1 MGMNQMPA
9 GGASSGTSAGT
20 TASTTA
26 STTAGPSAAPL
37 MAVSAVVFAA
47 GLAVVLWVAAG
58 YAASSPLALGVL
70 ALITAAYC
78 VGGRELWRLEQDTA
92 ALSQA
97 LGRAPQSVEQ
107 LGAWLDGLPASLRL
121 AVHRRIEGLRDGL
134 PGPALTPYLVGL
146 LVLLG
151 MLGTFLGMVV
161 TLKGAVVALDRTSDL
176 PALREALSAPVKGLG
191 LAFGTSVA
199 GVAASAA
206 LGLVAAL
213 ARRHRL
219 QVAQALEAATSNQL
233 WRLSAAHQ
241 RELVQQQAEQAQ
253 QEAQQQALQYAQQ
266 AREAREAQQ
275 AQQREQR
282 WQLQQDQA
290 RLLPQMVAQMATQW
304 EATMARMA
312 QHHDAMHA
320 QWVAGQERFHQQAQ
334 AVHAELAAQV
344 QRSLQEGLHTHLAES
359 ARQAGT
365 VWQPAVEATLAGL
378 ARQAALQQERVE
390 AAVLQQLEGMGSRL
404 GTTAAALETGWTQLL
419 DSHTRHGEQ
428 QAQGLQE
435 ALQSF
440 TQTFEQRSTALL
452 VSVGQSQEALH
463 TTLAS
468 QDVQRQTA
476 LVQALEA
483 QSAQTLAE
491 VARLMDA
498 AAQAPLAAAQAMA
511 QLQQQL
517 QDSQGRDQAMLEER
531 ARLMATLAE
540 LLQTLNQAA
549 TEQRG
554 VLDALLASSSN
565 LLQQVGQ
572 QFSQEVQAAT
582 AALASAGG
590 QLQAGAIDVASLG
603 ETFGFAVQQ
612 FGHSSQALADSL
624 QRIQTALG
632 ESATRSDEQLAY
644 YVAQARE
651 LIDLS
656 IGSQKLIV
664 EDLQRLPRPAASPVA
679 SSVAAAASAPP
690 AAATAL
696 SPAGA

>member
-1 MGMNQMPA
+1 MGMNRVPEA
-9 GGASSGTSAGT
+9 RASVARFASSF
-20 TASTTA
+20 STV
-26 STTAGPSAAPL
+26 SAA
-37 MAVSAVVFAA
+37 VFAA

-58 YAASSPLALGVL
+58 YAASSPLALVVL
-70 ALITAAYC
+70 ALITAAYF

-97 LGRAPQSVEQ
+97 LGRAPQSVEE

-121 AVHRRIEGLRDGL
+121 AVHRRIEGLRDSL

-219 QVAQALEAATSNQL
+219 QVAHALEAAVSSQL

-241 RELVQQQAEQAQ
+241 RERAQQQEEQAQ
-253 QEAQQQALQYAQQ
+253 QQAQQHAQE

-290 RLLPQMVAQMATQW
+290 RLLPQMLAQMATQW

-312 QHHDAMHA
+312 QHHDTMHT
-320 QWVAGQERFHQQAQ
+320 QWVVGQERFHEQAQ

-359 ARQAGT
+359 ARQAGA
-365 VWQPAVEATLAGL
+365 VWQPALEATLAGL

-404 GTTAAALETGWTQLL
+404 GATAAALETGWTQLL
-419 DSHTRHGEQ
+419 GSHARHGEK

-440 TQTFEQRSTALL
+440 TQTFEQRSAALL
-452 VSVGQSQEALH
+452 ASVGQSQGALH
-463 TTLAS
+463 TALAA

-531 ARLMATLAE
+531 ARLMATLAQ
-540 LLQTLNQAA
+540 LLHTLNQAA
-549 TEQRG
+549 TEQRA
-554 VLDALLASSSN
+554 VLDALLASSST

-582 AALASAGG
+582 AALAAAGG

-624 QRIQTALG
+624 QRIQAALG

-664 EDLQRLPRPAASPVA
+664 EDLQRLPRPTTSPVA
-679 SSVAAAASAPP
+679 SPVAAAASAPP
-690 AAATAL
+690 AAATAF

>member
-1 MGMNQMPA
+1 MGMNRVPEA
-9 GGASSGTSAGT
+9 RASVARFATSF
-20 TASTTA
+20 STV
-26 STTAGPSAAPL
+26 SAA
-37 MAVSAVVFAA
+37 VFAA

-58 YAASSPLALGVL
+58 YAASSPLALVVL
-70 ALITAAYC
+70 ALITAAYF

-97 LGRAPQSVEQ
+97 LGRAPQSVEE

-121 AVHRRIEGLRDGL
+121 AVHRRIEGLRDSL

-176 PALREALSAPVKGLG
+176 PALREALSAPVKGLS

-219 QVAQALEAATSNQL
+219 QVAQALEAAVSSQL

-241 RELVQQQAEQAQ
+241 RERAQQQAEQAQ
-253 QEAQQQALQYAQQ
+253 QQAQQHAQE

-290 RLLPQMVAQMATQW
+290 RLLPQMLAQMATQW

-312 QHHDAMHA
+312 QHHDTMHT
-320 QWVAGQERFHQQAQ
+320 QWVVGQERFHEQAQ

-359 ARQAGT
+359 VRQAGA
-365 VWQPAVEATLAGL
+365 VWQPALEATLAGL

-390 AAVLQQLEGMGSRL
+390 AAVLQQLEGMGGRL
-404 GTTAAALETGWTQLL
+404 GTTAAALATGWTQLL
-419 DSHTRHGEQ
+419 DSHARHGEK

-440 TQTFEQRSTALL
+440 TQTFEQRSAALL
-452 VSVGQSQEALH
+452 AAVGQSQGALH
-463 TTLAS
+463 TALAA

-531 ARLMATLAE
+531 ARLMATLAQ

-549 TEQRG
+549 TEQRA
-554 VLDALLASSSN
+554 VLDALLASSST

-624 QRIQTALG
+624 QRVQAALG

-664 EDLQRLPRPAASPVA
+664 EDLQRLPRPTTSPVA
-679 SSVAAAASAPP
+679 SPVAAAASAPP

>member
-219 QVAQALEAATSNQL
+219 QVAQALEAAVTSQL
-233 WRLSAAHQ
+233 WHLSAAHQ
-241 RELVQQQAEQAQ
+241 RELAQQQAEQAQ

-365 VWQPAVEATLAGL
+365 VWQPALEATLAGL

-404 GTTAAALETGWTQLL
+404 STTAAALETGWTQLL
-419 DSHTRHGEQ
+419 DSQTRHGEQ

>member
-1 MGMNQMPA
+1 MGMNRVPA

-20 TASTTA
+20 TAGS
-26 STTAGPSAAPL
+26 SAAPL
-37 MAVSAVVFAA
+37 TAASAIVFSA

-70 ALITAAYC
+70 ALITAAYF

-97 LGRAPQSVEQ
+97 LGRAPQSVEE
-107 LGAWLDGLPASLRL
+107 LGAWLDGLPAGLRL

-134 PGPALTPYLVGL
+134 PGPTLTPYLVGL

-213 ARRHRL
+213 ERRHRL
-219 QVAQALEAATSNQL
+219 QVAQALEAAVSSQL

-241 RELVQQQAEQAQ
+241 REQAQQQAEQAQ
-253 QEAQQQALQYAQQ
+253 KQAQQHAQQQ
-266 AREAREAQQ
+266 AREARDAREVQQ
-275 AQQREQR
+275 AQQWEQR

-344 QRSLQEGLHTHLAES
+344 QRSLLEGLHTHLAES

-365 VWQPAVEATLAGL
+365 VWQPALEATLAGL

-390 AAVLQQLEGMGSRL
+390 AAVLQQVEGMGNRL
-404 GTTAAALETGWTQLL
+404 GTTAAALETGWMQLL
-419 DSHTRHGEQ
+419 DSHARHGEK

-440 TQTFEQRSTALL
+440 TQTFEQRSAALL
-452 VSVGQSQEALH
+452 ASVGQSQEALH
-463 TTLAS
+463 TTLSS

-476 LVQALEA
+476 LVQTLEG

-531 ARLMATLAE
+531 ARLMATLAQ

-554 VLDALLASSSN
+554 VLDALLASSST
-565 LLQQVGQ
+565 LMQQVGQ
-572 QFSQEVQAAT
+572 QFSQEVQAAS

-664 EDLQRLPRPAASPVA
+664 EDLQRLPRPTSSPVASPVA
-679 SSVAAAASAPP
+679 QQASAPP
-690 AAATAL
+690 AADTAL